1 MGDSLKLPTV
11 EEALAYADGYQSGL
25 DAAENKDGAAAISE
39 IDVLNVDLA
48 FCRAMRLVAERE
60 RDEAKARL
68 VSYKAMQKA
77 LSAIAGETPWPDSEM
92 GFVDLAR
99 STLKSVS

>member
-1 MGDSLKLPTV
+1 MEAAKLPTT
-11 EEALAYADGYQSGL
+11 EEAMAYADGYQNGL
-25 DAAENKDGAAAISE
+25 DDAENKDGAAAISE
-39 IDVLNVDLA
+39 VNGLTAKLA
-48 FCRAMRLVAERE
+48 FSEVRRHIAERE

-77 LSAIAGETPWPDSEM
+77 LSAIAGDTPWPDSEM

-99 STLKSVS
+99 STLKSLS